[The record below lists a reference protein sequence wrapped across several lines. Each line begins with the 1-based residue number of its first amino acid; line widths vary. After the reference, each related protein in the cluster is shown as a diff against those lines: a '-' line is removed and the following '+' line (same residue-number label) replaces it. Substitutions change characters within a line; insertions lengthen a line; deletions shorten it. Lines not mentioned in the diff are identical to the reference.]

1 MKKGLSKERYA
12 KRKHTLVKVKQAIK
26 ILIKAIPIGERVQS
40 STP

>member
-1 MKKGLSKERYA
+1 MKKRVIKGEICQ
-12 KRKHTLVKVKQAIK
+12 RKHALVKVKQAIK